1 MNKFGIYM
9 WGLVSI
15 DLIPAGSLVAEYTG
29 EVLTKREGDKRGHFY
44 DLEGMSYLFDLNDPY
59 DDD

>member
-1 MNKFGIYM
+1 M

>member
-1 MNKFGIYM
+1 M

-15 DLIPAGSLVAEYTG
+15 DLIPAGSLVAEYT
-29 EVLTKREGDKRGHFY
+29 V
-44 DLEGMSYLFDLNDPY
+44 DLNDPY